1 MLGVDNMKNK
11 TKEEMKL
18 HHIDSY
24 KNTIIEM
31 IKNNTNSLVDDDIM
45 SLIRKPPLDSMD
57 LIQSKFLSLAKK
69 NKIILKNDE
78 LSKMIN
84 NYRDQVM
91 EISDILKKIRIND
104 LSKKVNSTKLKD
116 NEIIKINKKD
126 FTTINKDIKKIVKEQ
141 VTNSIE
147 TTIIDKIES
156 VFTEDIDLKLKDKII
171 KDMTKYLKKNYL
183 SQLLEN
189 IDIKI
194 LVKDTTLMNNAKE
207 QAERYLF
214 TLNNSRLLTDFE

>member
-1 MLGVDNMKNK
+1 MKNK
-11 TKEEMKL
+11 TKEEMKT

-57 LIQSKFLSLAKK
+57 LIQSKFLSMAKK
-69 NKIILKNDE
+69 NKIVLNSEE
-78 LSKMIN
+78 LNEKIDK
-84 NYRDQVM
+84 YRK
-91 EISDILKKIRIND
+91 DILKLSKELKEIRINE
-104 LSKKVNSTKLKD
+104 LSDKVNAVKLKD

-126 FTTINKDIKKIVKEQ
+126 FNAINRIIKKTIKEQ
-141 VTNSIE
+141 LIKSLEEEILA
-147 TTIIDKIES
+147 KIEQIFPKNVDS
-156 VFTEDIDLKLKDKII
+156 NLKEKII

-183 SQLLEN
+183 NQLLEN

-194 LVKDTTLMNNAKE
+194 LVKDTTLINSTKE
-207 QAERYLF
+207 LAERYIF
-214 TLNNSRLLTDFE
+214 SLNNSRLLNDFE